1 MRKKSVLVRLLSVL
15 ILFFVSPAL
24 VFLGYKYLDST
35 YYYISAVG
43 IILLSLLPFFVSFEK
58 RKIKTSEIVTVAVL
72 VALSVS
78 SRVLFAFVPQVKPM
92 CAFVIISAI
101 AFGEN
106 VGFVVGATAV
116 FVSNF
121 AFGQGMFTPF
131 QMLGMGLVGFLCG
144 VIFYRKK
151 ASKSKVAVSLVGAL
165 LTFFVYGFVVDTCS
179 VLMTV
184 NDYTVKSV
192 AAVYASG
199 VVFNLIHAVSTGIF
213 LLIMSKPM
221 NDKLSRLNIKYGIFA
236 ETEDT

>member
-1 MRKKSVLVRLLSVL
+1 MKLFSIL
-15 ILFFVSPAL
+15 ILFFAAPVLAW
-24 VFLGYKYLDST
+24 LGYNYLDSK
-35 YYYISAVG
+35 YYYISSVG
-43 IILLSLLPFFVSFEK
+43 IILLALFPSFFSFEK

-78 SRVLFAFVPQVKPM
+78 SRIFFAFVPQVKPM
-92 CAFVIISAI
+92 CALVIISAI

-131 QMLGMGLVGFLCG
+131 QMLGMGLTGFLCG
-144 VIFYRKK
+144 LIFYRKK
-151 ASKSKVAVSLVGAL
+151 AAKNRIAVCLTGTF
-165 LTFFVYGFVVDTCS
+165 LTFLVYGFVVDTCS

-184 NDYTVKSV
+184 SEYTLKNV

-199 VVFNLIHAVSTGIF
+199 IAFNLIHAVSTGLF
-213 LLIMSKPM
+213 LFLMSKPM
-221 NDKLSRLNIKYGIFA
+221 NDKLSRLNIKYGIFS
-236 ETEDT
+236 ETEEL